1 MFRHTARRRLT
12 QVSYYCV
19 THKQL
24 MNSDKNK
31 TGLKSQ
37 KKVAKLKLKK
47 VVPNGKLSSLKTAKL
62 PSPKKKSLFFNSLVF
77 LCLSHFDFFT
87 SLYFLRS
94 FAVGA
99 LISSSF
105 HFSAG
110 AVSLK
115 KSIKQKYTSFFV
127 SSAAFRFQFFFF
139 FEKFVQF
146 LLR

>member
-1 MFRHTARRRLT
+1 ME
-12 QVSYYCV
+12 
-19 THKQL
+19 
-24 MNSDKNK
+24 
-31 TGLKSQ
+31 
-37 KKVAKLKLKK
+37 
-47 VVPNGKLSSLKTAKL
+47 SSLPSKL
-62 PSPKKKSLFFNSLVF
+62 QNFLHRKKNLFFNSLVF
-77 LCLSHFDFFT
+77 LCLSHFDFFS

-139 FEKFVQF
+139 FFEKFVQF
-146 LLR
+146 LLRQWILQFFLLILNYKLYYPGLSGSLNTSKESRSSPR